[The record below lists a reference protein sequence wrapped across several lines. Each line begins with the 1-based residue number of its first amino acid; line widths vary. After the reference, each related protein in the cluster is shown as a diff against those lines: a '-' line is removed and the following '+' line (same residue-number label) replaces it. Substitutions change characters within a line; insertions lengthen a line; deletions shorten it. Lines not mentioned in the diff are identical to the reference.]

1 MKFELEWGPSQA
13 GDGERREPRT
23 GISQLCEAE
32 QVETDKW
39 PLEPARPSGLVTVPG
54 VRRGRESFDGFRQ
67 ITKSQLQHG
76 PEAGGPSYRGT
87 TQLLLVLQHRSLGI

>member
-13 GDGERREPRT
+13 GDGERRPPRT

-39 PLEPARPSGLVTVPG
+39 PLEPARPTT
-54 VRRGRESFDGFRQ
+54 R
-67 ITKSQLQHG
+67 

-87 TQLLLVLQHRSLGI
+87 TQLLLVLLHRSLGI